1 MGYLEAPLS
10 LNPSDRCATQATNPE
25 TCRGGFQTRP
35 LSADAARVIRSVR
48 NLTVR
53 VCRARAGLKPAP
65 TGILVVRNRS
75 AAPDL
80 FVTTPAYKPNTYSMD
95 AVAVCLSSGDVL
107 MMLLLC
113 REPARTAMN
122 CLPFTE

>member
-1 MGYLEAPLS
+1 MCINAPIGPHHHTNSLKSLKGLS
-10 LNPSDRCATQATNPE
+10 T
-25 TCRGGFQTRP
+25 
-35 LSADAARVIRSVR
+35 
-48 NLTVR
+48 
-53 VCRARAGLKPAP
+53 AP

-113 REPARTAMN
+113 REPARMAMN

>member
-1 MGYLEAPLS
+1 MRGW
-10 LNPSDRCATQATNPE
+10 
-25 TCRGGFQTRP
+25 RGGPAYRGAPATEGLNGGHWEGAPIMRATHLSQWQTR
-35 LSADAARVIRSVR
+35 R
-48 NLTVR
+48 
-53 VCRARAGLKPAP
+53 
-65 TGILVVRNRS
+65 
-75 AAPDL
+75 L
-80 FVTTPAYKPNTYSMD
+80 FLTTPAHKPNTYSMD